1 VASQGATS
9 FVFVETP
16 GPSQYRRDMAETAE
30 TSTTPMPSRAAL
42 SALSQAEAVT
52 AGVSPTRAADGKRII
67 TLASIGFAAV
77 VLIQALF
84 DAGLVPW
91 GFENWRPVLYAYVL
105 WGIAL
110 GIGLVRMRG
119 AAGHKSL
126 FVLPAVLFTVA
137 MVIFPTF
144 FGLYIA
150 FTDWNLSSFEGR
162 RFSGLKNLYALF
174 MDPYYWNA
182 LKNMVFYVL
191 MVLPQYA
198 IAFGLALLLNAD
210 IRARKFF
217 RVAFLLPFMLSP
229 VAVSWMIGKSLMEYR
244 FGPVA
249 NLMRMIGWDNPAFF
263 TSPWIAKFSIVVMDA
278 WVWIP
283 FIMIMLLAGL
293 QALPKELSEAAKVD
307 GAGKWQAFW
316 QITFPLML
324 PVSVT
329 AIVLRII
336 FQLKL
341 ADIVINVTSGGP
353 GGATDT
359 ISSFIFREYRDR
371 SNVGY
376 GTMLAE
382 FYLVIIIIFITLL
395 LNFISRWMKRMH

>member
-1 VASQGATS
+1 VQNAVAAITASVKTGNAEST
-9 FVFVETP
+9 
-16 GPSQYRRDMAETAE
+16 RRIA
-30 TSTTPMPSRAAL
+30 
-42 SALSQAEAVT
+42 
-52 AGVSPTRAADGKRII
+52 GKRLIAVATILFAVLCGAQTLYKMGAI
-67 TLASIGFAAV
+67 TF
-77 VLIQALF
+77 
-84 DAGLVPW
+84 
-91 GFENWRPVLYAYVL
+91 GFETWQPVLYAYVL

-110 GIGLVRMRG
+110 GVGQVWMRG
-119 AAGHKSL
+119 NDGKKAL
-126 FVLPAVLFTVA
+126 FVLPAVLFTIA

-162 RFSGLKNLYALF
+162 RYSGLKNLYALF
-174 MDPYYWNA
+174 ADPYYWNA
-182 LKNMVFYVL
+182 LGNMVFYVL
-191 MVLPQYA
+191 TVFVQYA
-198 IAFGLALLLNAD
+198 IAFGLALLLNAE

-244 FGPVA
+244 FGPISKFA
-249 NLMRMIGWDNPAFF
+249 RLIGWDNPAFF
-263 TSPWIAKFSIVVMDA
+263 TSPWIAKISIAAMDA

-283 FIMIMLLAGL
+283 FIMIMMLAGL

-307 GAGKWQAFW
+307 GATKWQSFW

-324 PVSVT
+324 PVSIT

-359 ISSFIFREYRDR
+359 VSSFIFREYRDR
-371 SNVGY
+371 ANVGY

-382 FYLVIIIIFITLL
+382 FYLVLIIIFITLL
-395 LNFISRWMKRMH
+395 LSLANRWVKKTQ